1 VAQTSF
7 THADLMTLWE
17 LNGGSPALADT
28 AAAVAQAESGGCLY
42 AKHGPVDDRPEKI
55 CTYTYSTGEDS
66 YGLWQ
71 INRQAHP
78 QYSPADLYTANGNAA
93 AAVAI
98 ATGAVP
104 FYPWTQYRNGAYLP
118 FLVGTVGTQP
128 GQGVGASAPSS
139 ALAPQ
144 GHRGYADLRNSL
156 GRHLPT
162 QLERSKHTGQ
172 RTLSLLTHPTRKRR

>member
-1 VAQTSF
+1 MAQTSF
-7 THADLMTLWE
+7 THAELMTLWE

-42 AKHGPVDDRPEKI
+42 AKHGPVDDRPAKV
-55 CTYTYSTGEDS
+55 CTYTFSTGEDS

-78 QYSPADLYTANGNAA
+78 SYSAASLYTPSGNAR

-98 ATGAVP
+98 ATGSVP

-118 FLVGTVGTQP
+118 FLSGAGPAPPAGPTGPTPAQGATSMQAVRAWGGVSDAVGRTLPRDIAIASKTTA
-128 GQGVGASAPSS
+128 GA
-139 ALAPQ
+139 
-144 GHRGYADLRNSL
+144 LRKL
-156 GRHLPT
+156 GRL
-162 QLERSKHTGQ
+162 SKV
-172 RTLSLLTHPTRKRR
+172 S

>member
-1 VAQTSF
+1 MAQTSF

-42 AKHGPVDDRPEKI
+42 AKHGPTDDRPVKI
-55 CTYTYSTGEDS
+55 CKYIFSTGEDS

-78 QYSPADLYTANGNAA
+78 QYSAASLYTANGNAA

-104 FYPWTQYRNGAYLP
+104 FYPWTQYRNGAYIP
-118 FLVGTVGTQP
+118 FLTTAAP
-128 GQGVGASAPSS
+128 GPVAGPPGPTPAQGGASMQAVRAWGGVSD
-139 ALAPQ
+139 AVA
-144 GHRGYADLRNSL
+144 
-156 GRHLPT
+156 
-162 QLERSKHTGQ
+162 
-172 RTLSLLTHPTRKRR
+172 RTLPRDIAAAARTTQGALRKLGKLSKVS